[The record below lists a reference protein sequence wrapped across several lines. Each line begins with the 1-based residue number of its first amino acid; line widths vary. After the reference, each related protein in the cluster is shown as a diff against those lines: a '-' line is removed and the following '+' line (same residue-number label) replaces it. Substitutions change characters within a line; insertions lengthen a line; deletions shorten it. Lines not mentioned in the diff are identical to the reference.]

1 MMNRYGD
8 IMNKVFEYKTMW
20 LHWFLRT
27 GLIGLIGLMTPAH
40 AQLMLAH
47 EGHHSGDCAIKTGNF
62 PVAFSAYEKPKGA
75 LPPTHAYC
83 DHVPNTGEMICPVD
97 LKDGTTREIPI
108 ALRLIMEGHG
118 DGHAII
124 SEPAKLYP
132 SGSITLAANLQELG
146 QYNLLLE
153 TEKDGKLITA
163 VSIPIHVGGGG
174 GHDGHGGSGIGL
186 TEILLLL
193 GVGSAAAFFWWRRRT
208 NAT

>member
-1 MMNRYGD
+1 
-8 IMNKVFEYKTMW
+8 
-20 LHWFLRT
+20 
-27 GLIGLIGLMTPAH
+27 
-40 AQLMLAH
+40 
-47 EGHHSGDCAIKTGNF
+47 
-62 PVAFSAYEKPKGA
+62 
-75 LPPTHAYC
+75 
-83 DHVPNTGEMICPVD
+83 MIFTVD